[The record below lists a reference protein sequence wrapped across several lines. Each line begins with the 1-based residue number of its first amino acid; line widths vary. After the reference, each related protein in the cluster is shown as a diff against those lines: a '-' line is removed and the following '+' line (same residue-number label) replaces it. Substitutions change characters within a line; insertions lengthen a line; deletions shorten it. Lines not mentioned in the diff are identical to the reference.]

1 MAKIEVVPESDQ
13 DDHIEEDEL
22 GIPLTRPSDL
32 GEIPHDEQMRLI
44 KDTGILDQLPAK
56 NAEQLAP
63 LADSILDTGIIAIPL
78 STLYIVLDLLVQQQY
93 AQQPTIKEEF
103 GRVITNVPI
112 LCILIHYKASKQTQ
126 GNSDSSAFAFPD
138 SDTGGTADDLVGEQ
152 GLLAARYSPSSSFGN
167 NLDLH
172 NYSAQPYS
180 SRG

>member
-13 DDHIEEDEL
+13 DDHTEEDKF

-103 GRVITNVPI
+103 GRVITNVPMRG
-112 LCILIHYKASKQTQ
+112 KAIGKVVVLLPRSQQT
-126 GNSDSSAFAFPD
+126 N
-138 SDTGGTADDLVGEQ
+138 
-152 GLLAARYSPSSSFGN
+152 ARQLRRLSFCF
-167 NLDLH
+167 
-172 NYSAQPYS
+172 S
-180 SRG
+180 